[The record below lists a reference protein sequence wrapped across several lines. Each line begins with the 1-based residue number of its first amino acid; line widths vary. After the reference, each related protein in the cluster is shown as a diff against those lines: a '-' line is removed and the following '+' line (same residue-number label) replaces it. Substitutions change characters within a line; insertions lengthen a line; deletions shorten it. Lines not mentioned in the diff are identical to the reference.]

1 MIVRLIK
8 IALCFI
14 ISISFAQEN
23 TLVNNQKGTY
33 LNLKVEGMHCAGGC
47 AKFVENSLNRNTGI
61 SALVD
66 FNNSK
71 ALIEYDQSLFSDQDI
86 ITMINSYQGGKFTA
100 SLLDNKNIT
109 TCSKGKQC
117 CQKTGK
123 LNPNCDNK
131 NKGCCASKKCNKK
144 NKKNKK

>member
-100 SLLDNKNIT
+100 SLLDNKWN
-109 TCSKGKQC
+109 
-117 CQKTGK
+117 
-123 LNPNCDNK
+123 
-131 NKGCCASKKCNKK
+131 
-144 NKKNKK
+144 